1 METQRGKQRL
11 LQLGLPLH
19 NLRIRMPKKYCGYIS
34 IIGKPNVGKSTII
47 NSILKK
53 KISITSRKSQTTR
66 NNILGIK
73 TVEDKQMIFIDT
85 PGMHIKSEKTMNKI
99 LNRSAQSIIDDSDI
113 ILFVIQRLS
122 FDKNDELILEKLQES
137 NQKIICIVNKI
148 DQVEDKNKFLPF
160 INEISLKKEF
170 LEIMLISAK
179 TNNGIDD
186 LVSVIKNNLPEN
198 SHIYNDDF
206 ELEENNK
213 KFVYSE
219 LIREKIIRKLGDELP
234 HDTFVEIDK
243 IDDKDDIT
251 EVHATIFVNRKSQ
264 KQIVIG
270 TKGEVLKD
278 IGKQA
283 RIEIEQQIS
292 RKVFLKTWVKVK
304 KNWNTDSSFIHSLG
318 VGSNYESK

>member
-1 METQRGKQRL
+1 MS
-11 LQLGLPLH
+11 
-19 NLRIRMPKKYCGYIS
+19 KKYCGYVS
-34 IIGKPNVGKSTII
+34 IIGKPNVGKSSII

-99 LNRSAQSIIDDSDI
+99 LNRSAQSIIEDSDI

-137 NQKIICIVNKI
+137 KQKIICIVNKI
-148 DQVEDKNKFLPF
+148 DQVEDKNKLLPF

-251 EVHATIFVNRKSQ
+251 EVHATIFVNRRSQ

-283 RIEIEQQIS
+283 RIEIEQQMNK
-292 RKVFLKTWVKVK
+292 KVFLKTWVKVK